1 MTWRNLYNS
10 CLCELDPTRLTEL
23 IYDTEHAMLSRCR
36 ELPADDDAERF
47 EINDALEV
55 LLILKQKATG
65 LATSLSRLF
74 SKRQRIGL
82 GPDGAGA

>member
-55 LLILKQKATG
+55 LLILKQKR
-65 LATSLSRLF
+65 LDWPHPYSDSSRN
-74 SKRQRIGL
+74 GHEL
-82 GPDGAGA
+82 G